1 MTDVEQI
8 ARKAHQLDPARLQ
21 LLSEFVDFLLT
32 RGNGPGEERGFPV
45 TRIEDPATPSVYQ
58 GKPLSLDAMRE
69 AVDWEAGEHR

>member
-32 RGNGPGEERGFPV
+32 RGNGPGEERGFSA